1 MACVKAI
8 IQQLESEHLMLNALP
23 PVQIMCVILGVCM
36 CRCFYHRL
44 VIQSTFDLDGV
55 QGIYKNYTSS
65 GPVRPVVAAL
75 ILLLDRVVPVA
86 WPVGWSMWGPCGL
99 LRTPFRGRAHSQLPV
114 QGSAWGRAS
123 HGGQARRNP
132 PSRGRARR
140 CRLSR
145 VGQDR
150 CGTLMSRANPDTWP
164 FILYSEVCL
173 ILIPDNMSIVA
184 NYDTLYI
191 FYRGI

>member
-86 WPVGWSMWGPCGL
+86 WPAGRNTWGPRGVLRAPFRVGRTANFPYKGRREAEPLTGVRRGETL
-99 LRTPFRGRAHSQLPV
+99 LRGVGRDDAAS
-114 QGSAWGRAS
+114 QGSDKIDAA
-123 HGGQARRNP
+123 H
-132 PSRGRARR
+132 
-140 CRLSR
+140 
-145 VGQDR
+145 
-150 CGTLMSRANPDTWP
+150 
-164 FILYSEVCL
+164 
-173 ILIPDNMSIVA
+173 
-184 NYDTLYI
+184 
-191 FYRGI
+191 